1 MGSCWVNVK
10 SERQAWR
17 LELQAEADPAILRQ
31 NFFFLQEASGFA
43 LRAFDWLDEATT
55 VLSVISSTE
64 VLMMDVSHIHK
75 IPSRQHLDECL
86 VESLDTGLP
95 KLTQTADH
103 HSTCQMFFSWKNPIF
118 ALWLLHLA
126 VHLCLLWN
134 TLSVGSKISEAYPYY
149 VHDRE
154 VPGKKE
160 YLLKS
165 LKCKM
170 PSPDL

>member
-1 MGSCWVNVK
+1 MGSSWVNVK

-17 LELQAEADPAILRQ
+17 LEFEAEADPAILRQ

-103 HSTCQMFFSWKNPIF
+103 HSTCQMFFSWKSPNICTTITAFFSSLGF
-118 ALWLLHLA
+118 ALKYVICWEQNK
-126 VHLCLLWN
+126 WS
-134 TLSVGSKISEAYPYY
+134 LSV
-149 VHDRE
+149 
-154 VPGKKE
+154 
-160 YLLKS
+160 L
-165 LKCKM
+165 CTW
-170 PSPDL
+170 